1 MASNPEDPMKSAME
15 ERKEVWKRAQNA
27 RKRLCL
33 VSEAKTVAEMQA
45 AVTRAKEAFKIRFK
59 LNEGHEVTILAM
71 DCAWGTQKK
80 PWQEAA
86 QTGSLSKRQV
96 EAAFD
101 YMNSSC
107 QKSFELGFAFDGRSK
122 ARRSMLAELTG
133 FESMSE
139 GMLMYQ
145 EPEPKKNPE
154 GQVRT
159 RRLPFSAL
167 QHEMYYCKLGCGS
180 KSKLAAR
187 ADDGSS
193 VYKGSWTLRRPDC
206 SPTMS
211 QQAKRTMAESVGIT
225 GSIDIAPDGYSADQ
239 SVPFMWSESKGQAFW
254 TEFLSAWRVK
264 LVVDLKGAPQLAL
277 ACVESGVHYVAFAG
291 SAEQASWLSNVLDLA
306 SLRKVVSQGH
316 YLFEKDLSQAVQDL
330 FADELETPLQDT
342 IPVLP
347 GSEDDEEQAA

>member
-1 MASNPEDPMKSAME
+1 MKSAME

-167 QHEMYYCKLGCGS
+167 QHEMYYCKLGCGN

-187 ADDGSS
+187 RRWVKCLQGQLDASS
-193 VYKGSWTLRRPDC
+193 ACLQPYNVTAGKEDHGRIGGHYRVNRHCAGWIQRRPVCALHVVRVKGSGL
-206 SPTMS
+206 
-211 QQAKRTMAESVGIT
+211 
-225 GSIDIAPDGYSADQ
+225 
-239 SVPFMWSESKGQAFW
+239 
-254 TEFLSAWRVK
+254 
-264 LVVDLKGAPQLAL
+264 
-277 ACVESGVHYVAFAG
+277 
-291 SAEQASWLSNVLDLA
+291 LD
-306 SLRKVVSQGH
+306 
-316 YLFEKDLSQAVQDL
+316 
-330 FADELETPLQDT
+330 
-342 IPVLP
+342 
-347 GSEDDEEQAA
+347 